1 MLIRNF
7 GITLSRLTVE
17 DIELVRYWRNSKDI
31 SRFMEYQKF
40 ITEEEQKKWFA
51 SLNPLTDF
59 YFLINYNGVKVGL
72 IHTSHINWK
81 EKTADAGLF
90 VWDKDYLGTHIP
102 VLASIAMLEYFF
114 NQLGLQKYF
123 AKVGRTNQVAI
134 RYNSSLGFK
143 LQQQSLDNKSFD
155 FYTLEKE
162 NYLLVAEKLKKF
174 AATLSFEKPEV
185 RIEPEILNEIRK
197 LQTDSIRQ

>member
-40 ITEEEQKKWFA
+40 ITEEEQKKWFT
-51 SLNPLTDF
+51 SLNQLTDF
-59 YFLINYNGVKVGL
+59 YFLINYKGVKVGL

-81 EKTADAGLF
+81 EKAAEAGLF

-114 NQLGLQKYF
+114 NELGLQKYF

-134 RYNSSLGFK
+134 RYNTSLGFK
-143 LQQQSLDNKSFD
+143 LQQQSADSNGFD
-155 FYTLEKE
+155 FYTLEKD
-162 NYLLVAEKLKKF
+162 NYLRVAEKLKKF
-174 AATLSFEKPEV
+174 AATLSSEIPQYQLDS
-185 RIEPEILNEIRK
+185 EILNEIRK
-197 LQTDSIRQ
+197 LQAESIRQ